1 MIEYKEET
9 FDQVIDEIKP
19 LLEDHWEEI
28 ALHKDSIK
36 LNPDFSRYEQMF
48 KSGNMRIVTARDDG
62 KLVGYCIM
70 MLYYHI
76 HYKDQYMAMDDIF
89 FIAKDYRKGLTG
101 VKLFIKTEEIM
112 KQYGV
117 TKLSMNVK
125 THQDVGAIFERL
137 GYKETERMFTKMIGD

>member
-9 FDQVIDEIKP
+9 YDQVIDEIKP

-28 ALHKDSIK
+28 ALHKDTIK
-36 LNPDFSRYEQMF
+36 LNPDYDKYEKMF
-48 KSGNMRIVTARDDG
+48 KSGQMRIVTARDDG
-62 KLVGYCIM
+62 KLVGYCIL
-70 MLYYHI
+70 MLYHHI
-76 HYKDQYMAMDDIF
+76 HYKDQFMAMDDIF

-117 TKLSMNVK
+117 KKLSMNVK
-125 THQDVGAIFERL
+125 VHQDVGPIFERL
-137 GYKETERMFTKMIGD
+137 GYKETERMFTKMIG

>member
-1 MIEYKEET
+1 MITYQEET
-9 FDQVIDEIKP
+9 FEQVIEEIKP

-36 LNPDFSRYEQMF
+36 LNPDYGRYEELF
-48 KSGNMRIVTARDDG
+48 KTGKMRIVTARDDS

-70 MLYYHI
+70 LLYHHI
-76 HYKDQYMAMDDIF
+76 HYKDQFMAMDDIF
-89 FIAKDYRKGLTG
+89 FIAKEYRKGLTG
-101 VKLFIKTEEIM
+101 VKLFIKTEEII

-125 THQDVGAIFERL
+125 VHQDVGAIFERL
-137 GYKETERMFTKMIGD
+137 GYKETERMFTKKIGD

>member
-9 FDQVIDEIKP
+9 YDQVIDEIKP

-28 ALHKDSIK
+28 ALHKDTIK
-36 LNPDFSRYEQMF
+36 LNPDYDRYEKMF
-48 KSGNMRIVTARDDG
+48 KSGQMRIVTARDDG
-62 KLVGYCIM
+62 KLVGYCIL
-70 MLYYHI
+70 MLYHHI
-76 HYKDQYMAMDDIF
+76 HYKDQFMAMDDIF

-117 TKLSMNVK
+117 KKLSMNVK
-125 THQDVGAIFERL
+125 VHQDVGPIFERL
-137 GYKETERMFTKMIGD
+137 GYKETERMFTKMIG

>member
-1 MIEYKEET
+1 MIEYKEESYS
-9 FDQVIDEIKP
+9 QVVDEIKP
-19 LLEDHWEEI
+19 LLEDHWDEI
-28 ALHKDSIK
+28 ALHKDTIK
-36 LNPDFSRYEQMF
+36 LNPDYGRYEAMCN
-48 KSGNMRIVTARDDG
+48 SGSMKIVTARDNE

-70 MLYYHI
+70 LLYHHI
-76 HYKDQYMAMDDIF
+76 HYKDQFMAMDDIF

-125 THQDVGAIFERL
+125 IHQDVGAIFERL
-137 GYKETERMFTKMIGD
+137 GYKETERMFTKKIG

>member
-36 LNPDFSRYEQMF
+36 LNPDYARYEQMF
-48 KSGNMRIVTARDDG
+48 KNGNMRIVTARDDA

-70 MLYYHI
+70 MLYNHI

-125 THQDVGAIFERL
+125 VHQDVGAIFERL
-137 GYKETERMFTKMIGD
+137 GYKETERMFTKKIGD

>member
-36 LNPDFSRYEQMF
+36 LNPDYARYEQMF
-48 KSGNMRIVTARDDG
+48 KNNNMRIVTARDDG

-70 MLYYHI
+70 MLYNHI

-125 THQDVGAIFERL
+125 VHQDVGAIFERL
-137 GYKETERMFTKMIGD
+137 GYKETERMFTKKIGD

>member
-1 MIEYKEET
+1 MITYQEET
-9 FDQVIDEIKP
+9 FEQVIEEIKP

-36 LNPDFSRYEQMF
+36 LNPDYGLYEELF
-48 KSGNMRIVTARDDG
+48 KTGKMRIVTARDDS

-70 MLYYHI
+70 LLYHHI
-76 HYKDQYMAMDDIF
+76 HYKDQFMAMDDIF
-89 FIAKDYRKGLTG
+89 FIAKEYRKGLTG

-125 THQDVGAIFERL
+125 VHQDVGAIFERL
-137 GYKETERMFTKMIGD
+137 GYKETERMFTKKIGD

>member
-1 MIEYKEET
+1 MICYQEEI
-9 FDQVIDEIKP
+9 FEQVIEDIKP

-28 ALHKDSIK
+28 ALNKDSIK
-36 LNPDFSRYEQMF
+36 LNPNYARYEELF
-48 KSGNMRIVTARDDG
+48 KSGNMKIVTARDNE

-70 MLYYHI
+70 LLYHHI
-76 HYKDQYMAMDDIF
+76 HYKDQFMAMDDIF

-125 THQDVGAIFERL
+125 VHQDVGAIFERL
-137 GYKETERMFTKMIGD
+137 GYKETERMFTKMIG

>member
-28 ALHKDSIK
+28 ALHKDTIK
-36 LNPDFSRYEQMF
+36 LNPDYGRYEAMF
-48 KSGNMRIVTARDDG
+48 KSGSMKIVTARDDG

-70 MLYYHI
+70 LLYHHI
-76 HYKDQYMAMDDIF
+76 HYKDQFMAMDDIF

-125 THQDVGAIFERL
+125 VHQDVGAIFERL
-137 GYKETERMFTKMIGD
+137 GYKETERMFTKKIG

>member
-28 ALHKDSIK
+28 ALHKDTIK
-36 LNPDFSRYEQMF
+36 LNPDYGRYESMF
-48 KSGNMRIVTARDDG
+48 KSGSMRIVTARDDG

-70 MLYYHI
+70 LLYHHI
-76 HYKDQYMAMDDIF
+76 HYKDQFMAMDDIF

-125 THQDVGAIFERL
+125 IHQDVGAIFERL
-137 GYKETERMFTKMIGD
+137 GYKETERMFTKKIGD

>member
-1 MIEYKEET
+1 VIIYQEET

-28 ALHKDSIK
+28 ALHKDTIK
-36 LNPDFSRYEQMF
+36 LNPDYARYEQMF
-48 KSGNMRIVTARDDG
+48 KSGQMRIVTARDDG
-62 KLVGYCIM
+62 KLVGYCILL
-70 MLYYHI
+70 LYHHI
-76 HYKDQYMAMDDIF
+76 HYKDQFMAMDDIF

-117 TKLSMNVK
+117 KKLSMNVK
-125 THQDVGAIFERL
+125 VHQDVGPIFERL
-137 GYKETERMFTKMIGD
+137 GYKETERMFTKMIG

>member
-1 MIEYKEET
+1 MICYQEET
-9 FDQVIDEIKP
+9 FEQVIEDIKP

-36 LNPDFSRYEQMF
+36 LNPNYARYEELF
-48 KSGNMRIVTARDDG
+48 KSGNMKIVTARDNE

-70 MLYYHI
+70 LLYYHI
-76 HYKDQYMAMDDIF
+76 HYKDSFMAMDDIF
-89 FIAKDYRKGLTG
+89 FIAKEYRKGLTG

-125 THQDVGAIFERL
+125 VHNDVGSIFERL
-137 GYKETERMFTKMIGD
+137 GYKETERMFTKMIG

>member
-9 FDQVIDEIKP
+9 YDQVIDEIKP

-28 ALHKDSIK
+28 ALHKDTIK
-36 LNPDFSRYEQMF
+36 LNPDYKRYQEMF
-48 KSGNMRIVTARDDG
+48 KNGSMKIVTARDDG
-62 KLVGYCIM
+62 KLVGYCIL
-70 MLYYHI
+70 MLYHHI
-76 HYKDQYMAMDDIF
+76 HYKDQFMAMDDIF

-125 THQDVGAIFERL
+125 VHQDVGTIFERL
-137 GYKETERMFTKMIGD
+137 GYKETERMFTKMIG

>member
-28 ALHKDSIK
+28 ALHKDTIK
-36 LNPDFSRYEQMF
+36 LNPDYGRYEQMF
-48 KSGNMRIVTARDDG
+48 KSGSMRIVTARDDG

-70 MLYYHI
+70 MLYHHI
-76 HYKDQYMAMDDIF
+76 HYKDQFMAMDDIF
-89 FIAKDYRKGLTG
+89 FIDKDYRKGLTG

-112 KQYGV
+112 KKYGV
-117 TKLSMNVK
+117 TKLSLNVK
-125 THQDVGAIFERL
+125 VHQDVGAIFERL
-137 GYKETERMFTKMIGD
+137 GYKETERMFTKKIGD

>member
-9 FDQVIDEIKP
+9 YDQVIDEIKP

-28 ALHKDSIK
+28 ALHKDTIK
-36 LNPDFSRYEQMF
+36 LNPDYDRYEKMF
-48 KSGNMRIVTARDDG
+48 KSGQMRIVTARDDG
-62 KLVGYCIM
+62 KLVGYCILL
-70 MLYYHI
+70 LYHHI
-76 HYKDQYMAMDDIF
+76 HYKDQFMAMDDIF

-117 TKLSMNVK
+117 KKLSMNVK
-125 THQDVGAIFERL
+125 VHQDVGPIFERL
-137 GYKETERMFTKMIGD
+137 GYKETERMFTKMIG